1 MGIKIGPYEEK
12 FGYCHF
18 CGDILGFPGFTHSL
32 THTQTYRER
41 EEAGPKAA

>member
-18 CGDILGFPGFTHSL
+18 CGDILGFPGFTHSH